1 MTECDWKTFCFL
13 RVNRPGQKLPGDFMK
28 GREGAC
34 LIGREGEGSRSFVQC
49 EVSVGHSGRPGE
61 WDSQQESLDWRR
73 KKNAQR
79 TGRVCGEELK
89 TDREEG

>member
-1 MTECDWKTFCFL
+1 
-13 RVNRPGQKLPGDFMK
+13 MK
-28 GREGAC
+28 GREGAG

-79 TGRVCGEELK
+79 TGRVCGGELK